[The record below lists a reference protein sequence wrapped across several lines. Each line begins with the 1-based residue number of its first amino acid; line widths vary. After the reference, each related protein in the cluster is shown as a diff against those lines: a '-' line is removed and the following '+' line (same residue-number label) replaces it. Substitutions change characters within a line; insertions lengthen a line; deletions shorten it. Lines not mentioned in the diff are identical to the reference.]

1 MCLNAPNRLGSVTL
15 APVAGR
21 ARIVPGRARSEWE
34 ALMTAPRETIDRQ
47 VAAYNHR
54 DLEQFVA
61 CYASDAKVVQPD
73 GSLLASGH
81 EER

>member
-1 MCLNAPNRLGSVTL
+1 
-15 APVAGR
+15 
-21 ARIVPGRARSEWE
+21 
-34 ALMTAPRETIDRQ
+34 MTAPRETIDRQ